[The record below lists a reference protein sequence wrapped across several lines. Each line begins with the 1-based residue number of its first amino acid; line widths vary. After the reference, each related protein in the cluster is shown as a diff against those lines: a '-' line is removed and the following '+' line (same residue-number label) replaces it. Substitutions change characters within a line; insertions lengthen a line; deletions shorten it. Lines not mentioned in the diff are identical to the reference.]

1 VILSGAIVVVVA
13 LAVIP
18 PTLRAQGDTTAA
30 AVEQAEFSGA
40 VPESP
45 AFTFLGVSPARI
57 ERPGAA
63 RDFAL
68 ALLNG
73 VDAAGRAQ
81 QGFALEVSPWYLVP
95 GYAIGLD
102 AYQRSWFKY
111 MVANAQHS
119 LGTARA
125 AGDSGSTDLAT
136 GLRLTL
142 LDRGDPMRS
151 RAFTKALGDTVL
163 RACAPETPG
172 VAVEPAC
179 VGKVAAAQFTAWTA
193 GHWNARRLS
202 FAVATGLRF
211 VGSATGNSRYR
222 GIRFW
227 LAGANP
233 IGRSGQAVAQVA
245 YTQQPAEGGDSRFS
259 RVSYGVRILA
269 GSPSFNVFAELLGD
283 SRFATSDGTNDKS
296 GSWAGG
302 IEARV
307 GRNLWI
313 STGLGS
319 QFSTLRVPD
328 RVIVIA
334 NVRWGIASAARL
346 RSLRPGAF

>member
-1 VILSGAIVVVVA
+1 MTWTSALVVAVVVA
-13 LAVIP
+13 VLP
-18 PTLRAQGDTTAA
+18 PTLRGQGGDP
-30 AVEQAEFSGA
+30 AEFSGG

-73 VDAAGRAQ
+73 VDAAGRVQ

-102 AYQRSWFKY
+102 AYQKNWLKF
-111 MVANAQHS
+111 VIANAQLS

-125 AGDSGSTDLAT
+125 AGDSGSTDLAA
-136 GLRLTL
+136 GLRFTL
-142 LDRGDPMRS
+142 VDLGDPMRS

-163 RACAPETPG
+163 QACAPDTPG
-172 VAVEPAC
+172 ATADPGC
-179 VGKVAAAQFTAWTA
+179 VGQVTATRFAAWTA
-193 GHWNARRLS
+193 SHWNARRLS
-202 FAVATGLRF
+202 VSVATGLRF
-211 VGSATGNSRYR
+211 VGSATGNSRSR
-222 GIRFW
+222 GMRVW

-233 IGRSGQAVAQVA
+233 LGRSGQGVAQVEYA
-245 YTQQPAEGGDSRFS
+245 HQPAEGSASGFS
-259 RVSYGVRILA
+259 RVSYGARILL
-269 GSPSFNVFAELLGD
+269 GSPSFSLFAELLGD
-283 SRFATSDGTNDKS
+283 SRFATTDGTNDKS
-296 GSWAGG
+296 GSWSGG
-302 IEARV
+302 VEARV

-313 STGLGS
+313 STGFGS
-319 QFSTLRVPD
+319 QFSALAAPD
-328 RVIVIA
+328 RVVVIA

-346 RSLRPGAF
+346 GALRPGGS